1 MKPPSD
7 DWSVGRRPSRQSA
20 YVFNHEGPH
29 ELPFFSQVLTVLFC
43 GALLVSSANAQY
55 PGAQPV
61 PVDLK
66 IGFDAIKTGDAK
78 RILTYLATKCEGR
91 GTGQKGF
98 ERAAKFVAGE
108 FKRIGLKPLGGQASC
123 FQKAEIS
130 AGWNVRI
137 KLRGP
142 GGTLKLGPKNY
153 QFNHND
159 SFWFDGPATVSGP
172 PVFIEYAG
180 KPAKLPQAADLKQKV
195 VFFYPRGDLISED
208 SDSESDNEM
217 AFILAL
223 RHAQPAAIFFIVD
236 KFEEVQKNGL
246 TQMGT
251 FHGPQWKLEDE
262 RNQQV
267 SPGYGLISVREL
279 PALLKMAGVSN
290 LTVPS
295 RGSAAV
301 TFGSESLNF
310 EITGHVEK
318 VKTENVVG
326 LLEGSDPV
334 LKSEYV
340 VVGAHLD
347 HFGIQDG
354 RTYPGADDDG
364 SGSTAVIEVA
374 KAMAANPK
382 RPRRSIVFV
391 TFFGEEQRLL
401 GSRYFVAHPPVPL
414 DEVVAMLQMD
424 NVGRASDGPQQ
435 QEKPTIDRA
444 SENMDTVRLVGSRR
458 ASTEL
463 DDVIRKMNAFVG
475 LHLLNDAE
483 YAFPRSD
490 QANFAR
496 KGIPVC
502 WWFTGYNLDWHEPT
516 DTVDKIDW
524 LKLTSITKHVYLS
537 AHALADADSPPAH
550 NVEKPG
556 R

>member
-1 MKPPSD
+1 
-7 DWSVGRRPSRQSA
+7 
-20 YVFNHEGPH
+20 
-29 ELPFFSQVLTVLFC
+29 VLFC

-66 IGFDAIKTGDAK
+66 IGFGAIKTGDAK

-108 FKRIGLKPLGGQASC
+108 FKRAGLKPIGDRGSY
-123 FQKAEIS
+123 FQKTEVS
-130 AGWNVRI
+130 AGWDIRI
-137 KLRGP
+137 KFRGP
-142 GGTLKLGPKNY
+142 GGMLELGPTNY
-153 QFNHND
+153 QFIHNN
-159 SFWFDGPATVSGP
+159 SRRFDGPMTISGL

-180 KPAKLPQAADLKQKV
+180 KPAKLPQATGLKEKV
-195 VFFYPRGDLISED
+195 VLLHFRGDPFSD
-208 SDSESDNEM
+208 DSEAENAE
-217 AFILAL
+217 AFFEALAN
-223 RHAQPAAIFFIVD
+223 AKPAATILIED
-236 KFEEVQKNGL
+236 KFEEWQKRIL
-246 TQMGT
+246 TKAGFFRGPLWSLKGEPVRAMG
-251 FHGPQWKLEDE
+251 
-262 RNQQV
+262 
-267 SPGYGLISVREL
+267 SGYGTISIREL
-279 PALLKMAGVSN
+279 QALLKTAGVSN

-295 RGSAAV
+295 PGSAAI
-301 TFGSESLNF
+301 TFGSEPLDLK
-310 EITGHVEK
+310 ITGHLEMVT
-318 VKTENVVG
+318 TENVLG

-334 LKSEYV
+334 LKSEYI

-354 RTYPGADDDG
+354 RIYPGADDDA

-374 KAMAANPK
+374 RAMAANPK

-391 TFFGEEQRLL
+391 TFFGEEQETL

-414 DEVVAMLQMD
+414 DKVVAMLQMD

-463 DDVIRKMNAFVG
+463 DDVIRKLNAFVG

-490 QANFAR
+490 QTNFAR

-502 WWFTGYNLDWHEPT
+502 WWFTGYNLDYHEPT

-524 LKLTSITKHVYLS
+524 LKLTSIAKHVYLS

>member
-1 MKPPSD
+1 
-7 DWSVGRRPSRQSA
+7 
-20 YVFNHEGPH
+20 
-29 ELPFFSQVLTVLFC
+29 VL
-43 GALLVSSANAQY
+43 
-55 PGAQPV
+55 
-61 PVDLK
+61 
-66 IGFDAIKTGDAK
+66 
-78 RILTYLATKCEGR
+78 
-91 GTGQKGF
+91 
-98 ERAAKFVAGE
+98 AAPE
-108 FKRIGLKPLGGQASC
+108 
-123 FQKAEIS
+123 
-130 AGWNVRI
+130 
-137 KLRGP
+137 
-142 GGTLKLGPKNY
+142 
-153 QFNHND
+153 
-159 SFWFDGPATVSGP
+159 
-172 PVFIEYAG
+172 
-180 KPAKLPQAADLKQKV
+180 
-195 VFFYPRGDLISED
+195 
-208 SDSESDNEM
+208 
-217 AFILAL
+217 
-223 RHAQPAAIFFIVD
+223 
-236 KFEEVQKNGL
+236 
-246 TQMGT
+246 
-251 FHGPQWKLEDE
+251 WKLADE
-262 RNQQV
+262 RSQQM

-290 LTVPS
+290 LTSPS

-301 TFGSESLNF
+301 TFGSGPLSF
-310 EITGHVEK
+310 EITGHVER

-391 TFFGEEQRLL
+391 TFFGEEQELL

-414 DEVVAMLQMD
+414 DKVVTMLQMD

-435 QEKPTIDRA
+435 QEKPTTDHA

-502 WWFTGYNLDWHEPT
+502 WWFTGYNSDYHQPT

-524 LKLTSITKHVYLS
+524 LKLTSIAKHVYLS
-537 AHALADADSPPAH
+537 ANALADMDSRPAQ
-550 NVEKPG
+550 NVEKSH
-556 R
+556 

>member
-1 MKPPSD
+1 
-7 DWSVGRRPSRQSA
+7 
-20 YVFNHEGPH
+20 
-29 ELPFFSQVLTVLFC
+29 LVLTVLF
-43 GALLVSSANAQY
+43 GGVLLVSSANAQY

-61 PVDLK
+61 PSDLK
-66 IGFDAIKTGDAK
+66 IGFDAIKTADAQ
-78 RILTYLATKCEGR
+78 RILTFLATRCDGR

-98 ERAAKFVAGE
+98 DKAAKFVAGE
-108 FKRIGLKPLGGQASC
+108 FKRIGLKPLGGQASY
-123 FQKAEIS
+123 FQNAEIS

-137 KLRGP
+137 KFRGP
-142 GGTLKLGPKNY
+142 GGTLKLDPKSY

-172 PVFIEYAG
+172 PAFVEYAG

-195 VFFYPRGDLISED
+195 VFLYLRRDLISED
-208 SDSESDNEM
+208 SDPESDNET
-217 AFILAL
+217 AFFLAL
-223 RHAQPAAIFFIVD
+223 RHAQPAAMFVILD

-246 TQMGT
+246 TQLGA
-251 FHGPQWKLEDE
+251 FHGPQWKLADE
-262 RNQQV
+262 PIQQV

-290 LTVPS
+290 LAVPS
-295 RGSAAV
+295 PGSAAV
-301 TFGSESLNF
+301 TFGSEPLKF
-310 EITGHVEK
+310 EINGHVEK

-364 SGSTAVIEVA
+364 SGSTAVIEIA

-401 GSRYFVAHPPVPL
+401 GSRYFVAHPPIPL
-414 DEVVAMLQMD
+414 GKVVTMLQMD
-424 NVGRASDGPQQ
+424 NVGRDSDGPQQ
-435 QEKPTIDRA
+435 QEQPTTDRA

-463 DDVIRKMNAFVG
+463 DEVVRKMNAFVG
-475 LHLLNDAE
+475 LHLLDDAE
-483 YAFPRSD
+483 YVFHRSD
-490 QANFAR
+490 QASFAR

-502 WWFTGYNLDWHEPT
+502 WWFTGYHLDWHQPT

-524 LKLTSITKHVYLS
+524 LKVTSITKHVYLS

-556 R
+556 K

>member
-1 MKPPSD
+1 M
-7 DWSVGRRPSRQSA
+7 
-20 YVFNHEGPH
+20 
-29 ELPFFSQVLTVLFC
+29 
-43 GALLVSSANAQY
+43 
-55 PGAQPV
+55 
-61 PVDLK
+61 
-66 IGFDAIKTGDAK
+66 
-78 RILTYLATKCEGR
+78 
-91 GTGQKGF
+91 F
-98 ERAAKFVAGE
+98 E
-108 FKRIGLKPLGGQASC
+108 
-123 FQKAEIS
+123 
-130 AGWNVRI
+130 
-137 KLRGP
+137 
-142 GGTLKLGPKNY
+142 
-153 QFNHND
+153 D
-159 SFWFDGPATVSGP
+159 
-172 PVFIEYAG
+172 
-180 KPAKLPQAADLKQKV
+180 
-195 VFFYPRGDLISED
+195 
-208 SDSESDNEM
+208 
-217 AFILAL
+217 
-223 RHAQPAAIFFIVD
+223 
-236 KFEEVQKNGL
+236 VQKNGL
-246 TQMGT
+246 TQLGT
-251 FHGPQWKLEDE
+251 FHGPEWKLEDE
-262 RNQQV
+262 SPRQV

-279 PALLKMAGVSN
+279 PALLNMAGISN
-290 LTVPS
+290 LPVPS

-301 TFGSESLNF
+301 TFGSEPLNF

-318 VKTENVVG
+318 LKTENVVG

-374 KAMAANPK
+374 KAMAANP
-382 RPRRSIVFV
+382 RLPRRSIVFV

-414 DEVVAMLQMD
+414 AKVVAMLQMD
-424 NVGRASDGPQQ
+424 VVGRDSEGPQQ
-435 QEKPTIDRA
+435 QEKPTTDRA

-463 DDVIRKMNAFVG
+463 DDVVRKMNAFVG

-483 YAFPRSD
+483 YVFHRSD
-490 QANFAR
+490 QASFAR

-550 NVEKPG
+550 NVAKPG
-556 R
+556 G

>member
-1 MKPPSD
+1 M
-7 DWSVGRRPSRQSA
+7 
-20 YVFNHEGPH
+20 
-29 ELPFFSQVLTVLFC
+29 LFC
-43 GALLVSSANAQY
+43 GVLLVSSAKAQY

-61 PVDLK
+61 PSDLK
-66 IGFDAIKTGDAK
+66 IGCDAIKTGDAR
-78 RILTYLATKCEGR
+78 RILTYLATRCDGR

-98 ERAAKFVAGE
+98 DKAARFVAVE
-108 FKRIGLKPLGGQASC
+108 FKRIGLKPLGDQASY

-137 KLRGP
+137 KFRGP
-142 GGTLKLGPKNY
+142 GGTLKLDPKNY

-159 SFWFDGPATVSGP
+159 SFWFDGPATASGP

-180 KPAKLPQAADLKQKV
+180 KPAKLPQVANLKQKV
-195 VFFYPRGDLISED
+195 VFLRIRRDLISDD
-208 SDSESDNEM
+208 SDSEGDNET
-217 AFILAL
+217 AFFPAL
-223 RHAQPAAIFFIVD
+223 RQAQPAAIFHIVD
-236 KFEEVQKNGL
+236 MFEDVQKNGL
-246 TQMGT
+246 TQLGT
-251 FHGPQWKLEDE
+251 FHGPEWKLEDE
-262 RNQQV
+262 SPRQV

-279 PALLKMAGVSN
+279 PALLNMAGISN
-290 LTVPS
+290 LPVPS

-301 TFGSESLNF
+301 TFGSEPLNF

-318 VKTENVVG
+318 LKTENVVG

-374 KAMAANPK
+374 KAMAANP
-382 RPRRSIVFV
+382 RLPRRSIVFV

-414 DEVVAMLQMD
+414 AKVVAMLQMD
-424 NVGRASDGPQQ
+424 VVGRDSEGPQQ
-435 QEKPTIDRA
+435 QEKPTTDRA

-463 DDVIRKMNAFVG
+463 DDVVRKMNAFVG

-483 YAFPRSD
+483 YVFHRSD
-490 QANFAR
+490 QASFAR

-550 NVEKPG
+550 NVAKPG
-556 R
+556 G

>member
-1 MKPPSD
+1 M
-7 DWSVGRRPSRQSA
+7 GNSR
-20 YVFNHEGPH
+20 
-29 ELPFFSQVLTVLFC
+29 SQVLNLLFGGVLL
-43 GALLVSSANAQY
+43 ASSANAQY
-55 PGAQPV
+55 PGAQPA
-61 PVDLK
+61 PAELK

-78 RILTYLATKCEGR
+78 RILTYLATQCEGR

-98 ERAAKFVAGE
+98 EKAARFVAGE
-108 FKRIGLKPLGGQASC
+108 FKRIGLKPLGGQANY
-123 FQKAEIS
+123 FQKVEIS

-137 KLRGP
+137 KFRGP
-142 GGTLKLGPKNY
+142 GGTLKLDPKNY

-180 KPAKLPQAADLKQKV
+180 KPAKLPHDADLKQKV
-195 VFFYPRGDLISED
+195 VFLHLRSDLISED
-208 SDSESDNEM
+208 SDSEDENEM
-217 AFILAL
+217 AFFLAL
-223 RHAQPAAIFFIVD
+223 RHAQPATILVIVD

-246 TQMGT
+246 TQLGT
-251 FHGPQWKLEDE
+251 FHGPIWKLHDE
-262 RNQQV
+262 PIQQV

-290 LTVPS
+290 LTLPS

-301 TFGSESLNF
+301 TFGSEPLNF
-310 EITGHVEK
+310 EIAGHVEK

-326 LLEGSDPV
+326 ILEGSDPV

-374 KAMAANPK
+374 RAMMENPK
-382 RPRRSIVFV
+382 RPRRGIVFV

-414 DEVVAMLQMD
+414 DKVVTMLQMD

-444 SENMDTVRLVGSRR
+444 SENTDTVRLVGSRR
-458 ASTEL
+458 ASNEL
-463 DDVIRKMNAFVG
+463 DDVIRRMNDFVG
-475 LHLLNDAE
+475 LHLLNDGE

-490 QANFAR
+490 QAIFAR

-502 WWFTGYNLDWHEPT
+502 WWFTGYNLDYHEPT

-524 LKLTSITKHVYLS
+524 LKLTSIAKHVYLS
-537 AHALADADSPPAH
+537 AHALADLDSRPAQ
-550 NVEKPG
+550 NPQKPH
-556 R
+556 

>member
-1 MKPPSD
+1 M
-7 DWSVGRRPSRQSA
+7 
-20 YVFNHEGPH
+20 
-29 ELPFFSQVLTVLFC
+29 LTVLF
-43 GALLVSSANAQY
+43 GGVLLVPSANAQY

-61 PVDLK
+61 PADLK
-66 IGFDAIKTGDAK
+66 IGFDAIKSGDAK
-78 RILTYLATKCEGR
+78 RILTYLATRCDGR

-98 ERAAKFVAGE
+98 DKAAQFVAGE
-108 FKRIGLKPLGGQASC
+108 FKRIGLKPLGGQASY

-137 KLRGP
+137 KFRGP
-142 GGTLKLGPKNY
+142 GGTLKLDPKNY

-159 SFWFDGPATVSGP
+159 SFWFQGPVTVSGP
-172 PVFIEYAG
+172 PVFIQYAG
-180 KPAKLPQAADLKQKV
+180 KPAKLTQASDLKQKV
-195 VFFYPRGDLISED
+195 IFLYLRRDLISED
-208 SDSESDNEM
+208 SDSESDHEM
-217 AFILAL
+217 AFFLAL
-223 RHAQPAAIFFIVD
+223 RDAQPAAMFVIVD

-246 TQMGT
+246 TQLGT
-251 FHGPQWKLEDE
+251 FHGPQWKLRDE
-262 RNQQV
+262 PIQQV
-267 SPGYGLISVREL
+267 SPGYGLISIREL

-295 RGSAAV
+295 LGSAAV
-301 TFGSESLNF
+301 TFGSEPLNF

-401 GSRYFVAHPPVPL
+401 GSRYFVAHPPIPL
-414 DEVVAMLQMD
+414 GKVVTMLQMD
-424 NVGRASDGPQQ
+424 DVGRDAEGPQQ
-435 QEKPTIDRA
+435 QEKPARARA
-444 SENMDTVRLVGSRR
+444 SENVDTVRLVGSRQT
-458 ASTEL
+458 STEL
-463 DDVIRKMNAFVG
+463 DEIVRKMNAFVG
-475 LHLLNDAE
+475 LRLLDDAE
-483 YAFPRSD
+483 YVFPRSD
-490 QANFAR
+490 QASFAR

-502 WWFTGYNLDWHEPT
+502 WWSTGYNLDWHKPT

-537 AHALADADSPPAH
+537 AHALADADSPPVH
-550 NVEKPG
+550 NVEKP
-556 R
+556 